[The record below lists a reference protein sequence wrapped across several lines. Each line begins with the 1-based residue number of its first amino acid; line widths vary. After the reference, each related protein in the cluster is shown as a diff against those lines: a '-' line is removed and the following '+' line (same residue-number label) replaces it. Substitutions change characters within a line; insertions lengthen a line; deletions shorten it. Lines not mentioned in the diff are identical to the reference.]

1 MDSAS
6 PASNKL
12 TFGMDF
18 ILSGSCG
25 GSSSLQTDSKT
36 YHHGMVDIKTEL
48 DDSLSSSS
56 SPVHQT
62 LEEEEESVRSR
73 SESPASNRTESPLS
87 HRTHSVSPPPSSV
100 SPPTFPPP
108 AGFMS
113 PLLHLQLIN
122 QLKQQQNFHHPAQ
135 PRTIFPPTSAAGGPS
150 PHAGFPAL
158 PLKCTLRKH
167 RSDRKPRT
175 PFSGSQLSALE
186 AKYTAKSYL
195 SIAERAEFAESLGL
209 TETQVKIWFQNRRAK
224 AKRMA
229 ESEVYQNSLGGPNLP
244 IHSAAGIIPPSLLPG
259 LLAGRGLPF

>member
-1 MDSAS
+1 MESQKFS
-6 PASNKL
+6 
-12 TFGMDF
+12 FGIDF
-18 ILSGSCG
+18 ILSEDC
-25 GSSSLQTDSKT
+25 GSSKSDLKPALNTS
-36 YHHGMVDIKTEL
+36 
-48 DDSLSSSS
+48 
-56 SPVHQT
+56 
-62 LEEEEESVRSR
+62 LEEEPSTGLYSLDTSR
-73 SESPASNRTESPLS
+73 STTSSPDSARSSPDLASFSPFLFVPS
-87 HRTHSVSPPPSSV
+87 STCSRISPPS
-100 SPPTFPPP
+100 SPPTFPAFMRPAFLTGRPMTSSPP
-108 AGFMS
+108 VLP
-113 PLLHLQLIN
+113 PL
-122 QLKQQQNFHHPAQ
+122 P
-135 PRTIFPPTSAAGGPS
+135 
-150 PHAGFPAL
+150 
-158 PLKCTLRKH
+158 CTLRKH